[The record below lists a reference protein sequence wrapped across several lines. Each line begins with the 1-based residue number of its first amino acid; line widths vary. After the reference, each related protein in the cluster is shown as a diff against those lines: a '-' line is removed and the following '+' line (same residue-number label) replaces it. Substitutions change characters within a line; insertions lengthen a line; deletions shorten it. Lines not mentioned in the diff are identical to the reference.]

1 MSKDAEKAA
10 SKVFFDG
17 QVRIGAIA
25 GHVGKNQWQLEFH
38 PPKKKPSSMNAGSSL
53 AKSPRSMIAS

>member
-38 PPKKKPSSMNAGSSL
+38 PPEKAFVDECRLVRSRRAL
-53 AKSPRSMIAS
+53 AV